1 MDEAYD
7 IAVKVLIKAALDTSN
22 DLTVEDIEITHEM
35 CNKVD
40 ITWWGNRLEK

>member
-1 MDEAYD
+1 MVIKA
-7 IAVKVLIKAALDTSN
+7 LIKAAITMEG
-22 DLTVEDIEITHEM
+22 DLTVEEIETAHEM